1 MTIFP
6 LPPFHPKSITHAL
19 QKERWPP
26 GAASGWQ
33 IQMTDLY
40 FGQLYKTYCRR
51 IEYVCTKDTIIKA
64 TQCNGDKLSLFNNS
78 KGNELQTP
86 TRGVKV
92 RTCATEW
99 MRWGC
104 SWKRLLSVTFFI
116 FFILYYSQM
125 HFKIWPLLI
134 CHLLYCRYLTWLSL
148 CACTFCDTWSGVQTR
163 TTCGENVHAPHKHL
177 THVF

>member
-26 GAASGWQ
+26 GTASGWQ

-64 TQCNGDKLSLFNNS
+64 AQCNGDKLSLFNDS

-104 SWKRLLSVTFFI
+104 SWKRLLLVTFF
-116 FFILYYSQM
+116 FFLILYYSQM
-125 HFKIWPLLI
+125 HFKIWNHCWFVIYCTVVIWPGCHCAPAPFATHDLVFKQEQRAVRMCTPLTNI
-134 CHLLYCRYLTWLSL
+134 
-148 CACTFCDTWSGVQTR
+148 
-163 TTCGENVHAPHKHL
+163 
-177 THVF
+177 